1 MRPMLLTKSG
11 YYMFFDPNKQ
21 AALLARFGQVSYKNM
36 NIKAL
41 PTLLPH
47 NVQWSKLFG
56 NNNPVDLEIGCGRTH
71 FLFERAQN
79 FSERNIVG
87 IEWKYEFMAQA
98 QRRIKR
104 EGIKNALAFHGNA
117 WMLVA
122 LLFAPSTISHVV
134 VNFPDPWWKDRHK
147 KRLVL
152 NNIFLKALH
161 ERMKPESFILLQTD
175 VEELFEFYKNLVTQ
189 SGFFVLDTKINSG
202 ELEDLTRAQTHREKK
217 CMSQGLRIFRA
228 LFRRLD
234 AA

>member
-1 MRPMLLTKSG
+1 
-11 YYMFFDPNKQ
+11 MFFDPNNQ
-21 AALLARFGQVSYKNM
+21 AALLMRFDHDSFRIM

-79 FSERNIVG
+79 FPERNIVG
-87 IEWKYEFMAQA
+87 VEWKYEFMAQA

-104 EGIKNALAFHGNA
+104 ENIKNALAFHGNA
-117 WMLVA
+117 WMLA
-122 LLFAPSTISHVV
+122 PMLFGPSSISHVI
-134 VNFPDPWWKDRHK
+134 VNFPDPWWKGRHK

-161 ERMKPESFILLQTD
+161 ERMKAQTFILVQTD
-175 VEELFEFYKNLVTQ
+175 VEELFDFYKNLIED
-189 SGFFVLDTKINSG
+189 SRFFVLDTKLSLS
-202 ELEDLTRAQTHREKK
+202 ELENLTRAQTHREKK
-217 CMSQGLRIFRA
+217 CMAQGLKIFRG

-234 AA
+234 SDAA

>member
-1 MRPMLLTKSG
+1 
-11 YYMFFDPNKQ
+11 MFFTPNNQ
-21 AALLARFGQVSYKNM
+21 AALLARLKRCSYKNM

-47 NVQWSKLFG
+47 NVQWSHLFG

-71 FLFERAQN
+71 FLFDRALN
-79 FSERNIVG
+79 FPERNIVG

-104 EGIKNALAFHGNA
+104 EGIKNTLAFHGNA
-117 WMLVA
+117 WLLVPM
-122 LLFAPSTISHVV
+122 LFAPSSISHVM

-152 NNIFLKALH
+152 NKIFLGALH
-161 ERMKPESFILLQTD
+161 ERMKADGFILLQTD
-175 VEELFEFYKNLVTQ
+175 VEELFESYKKLIAH
-189 SGFFVLDTKINSG
+189 SGLFRLDTELCIG
-202 ELEDLTRAQTHREKK
+202 ELENLTKAQTHREKK
-217 CMSQGLRIFRA
+217 CLAQGLKIYRA

-234 AA
+234 VA